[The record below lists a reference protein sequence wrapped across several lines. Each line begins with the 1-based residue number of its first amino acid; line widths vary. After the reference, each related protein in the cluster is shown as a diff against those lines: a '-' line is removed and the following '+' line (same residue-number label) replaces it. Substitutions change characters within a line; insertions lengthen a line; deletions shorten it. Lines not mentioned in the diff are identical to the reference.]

1 MEEQIKRIKLSV
13 RLSALVVVLTC
24 ASLVI
29 SHRLETIRAVDFIQ
43 IFTGGVGFG
52 ILLVNS
58 IMLRKLKKQ

>member
-29 SHRLETIRAVDFIQ
+29 SHRLEAIRAVDFIQ

-52 ILLVNS
+52 VLLVNS
-58 IMLRKLKKQ
+58 IMLRKLKK